1 MRADVIADVLPET
14 PAVAREDGETD
25 LMVLWPLVT
34 LVGFLLLTGVVIAM
48 GTHSTSRY
56 EAEKRTA
63 TAPRARHAAESAS
76 APVSA

>member
-1 MRADVIADVLPET
+1 
-14 PAVAREDGETD
+14 
-25 LMVLWPLVT
+25 MVLWPLVT
-34 LVGFLLLTGVVIAM
+34 LVGFLLLTGVVIMM

-63 TAPRARHAAESAS
+63 SAPRARHAAEPAS

>member
-1 MRADVIADVLPET
+1 
-14 PAVAREDGETD
+14 
-25 LMVLWPLVT
+25 MVLWPLVT

-56 EAEKRTA
+56 EAEQRTSSV
-63 TAPRARHAAESAS
+63 PRSRHAAEVAS